1 MVIGE
6 GRPYLSALIVVNE
19 LFWSVYAPGV
29 PYSYEE
35 LQKSEVIRDANKRI
49 KRALKDFPGY
59 AKIRKIALL
68 AEPWTID
75 NDLLTP
81 TLKVKRQKVLEYHA
95 GLVEAIY
102 ASNTG

>member
-1 MVIGE
+1 
-6 GRPYLSALIVVNE
+6 
-19 LFWSVYAPGV
+19 
-29 PYSYEE
+29 EE
-35 LQKSEVIRDANKRI
+35 LQKPEVIRDATNRV

-81 TLKVKRQKVLEYHA
+81 TLKVKRQKVLEHHA
-95 GLVEAIY
+95 ALVETMY
-102 ASNTG
+102 AGSSGG